1 MTNQLLSSKVPVNL
15 PPAFTSPTAQ
25 LERDLQ
31 LYYWMKL
38 TREFEDRVSKL
49 HRQSKI
55 HGGVYSGRGQ
65 EAVVVGTTVDLKA
78 EDVIFPLHRDLGA
91 FLVKGADP
99 RRLMAQMLG
108 KEPGFS
114 RGKDSA
120 LHAGD
125 PGHGIIGSTSMLGST
140 LPVACGFALK
150 FKIKKEPFVAVTY
163 FGEGASSRG
172 DVHEAMNFAGVHKLP
187 VVFVCENN
195 QYAYS
200 TPLEM
205 QMAIEDV
212 ADRAK
217 GYGFVGEACNGN
229 DLNVVLDHMGR
240 ALKRAR
246 SGEGSTLLEL
256 KTYRVSG
263 HSEHDPAVYRR
274 AGELHEW
281 SQKDPIFRWEEH
293 LKAQGRDVAKVRA
306 DIEAECQRIVND
318 AATFAEAA
326 PDPQPS
332 EVLEDL
338 YA

>member
-1 MTNQLLSSKVPVNL
+1 
-15 PPAFTSPTAQ
+15 

-55 HGGVYSGRGQ
+55 QGGVYSGRGQ
-65 EAVVVGTTVDLKA
+65 EAVVVGTCADLKT

-108 KEPGFS
+108 KEAGFS

-125 PGHGIIGSTSMLGST
+125 PAHGIIGSTSMLGST
-140 LPVACGFALK
+140 LPVACGQALK
-150 FKIKKEPFVAVTY
+150 FKIKKEPFLTVAY

-187 VVFVCENN
+187 VIFVCENN

-200 TPLEM
+200 TPLNL
-205 QMAIEDV
+205 QMAIDDV
-212 ADRAK
+212 ADRAE

-229 DLNVVLDHMGR
+229 DLGVVLEHAQR
-240 ALKRAR
+240 AFKRAR
-246 SGEGSTLLEL
+246 AGEGPTLLEL
-256 KTYRVSG
+256 KTYRISG
-263 HSEHDPAVYRR
+263 HSEHDPAVYRK
-274 AGELHEW
+274 AGELQQW
-281 SQKDPIFRWEEH
+281 ADKDPIHRWEAH
-293 LKAQGRDVAKVRA
+293 LQSLGRDVPKIRTE
-306 DIEAECQRIVND
+306 IETECQRVVND
-318 AATFAEAA
+318 AAAYAEAA
-326 PDPQPS
+326 PEPVASQ
-332 EVLEDL
+332 VLEDL